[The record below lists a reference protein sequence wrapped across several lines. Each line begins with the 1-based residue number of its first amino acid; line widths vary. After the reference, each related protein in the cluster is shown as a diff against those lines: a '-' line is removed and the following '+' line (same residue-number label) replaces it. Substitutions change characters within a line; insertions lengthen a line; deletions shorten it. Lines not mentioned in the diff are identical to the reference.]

1 MNWIKIIQKA
11 DGIEDSTTQLVNLDN
26 VTRVL
31 DVGENGVVLGFVDGD
46 TVWYS
51 ASFEEIE
58 KLICHLGETRSEQ
71 ERWLNG
77 EM

>member
-46 TVWYS
+46 SVWYS

-58 KLICHLGETRSEQ
+58 KLICYLGETRSEQ